1 MINIDNVTIRHGNKL
16 TRPHFHD
23 RYFEVL
29 NPAHYDRIP
38 FDSTEGRIIL
48 HKTLVTDIIGGEK

>member
-1 MINIDNVTIRHGNKL
+1 MTNLDKITIRHGVEFIQ
-16 TRPHFHD
+16 PHFHE

-29 NPAHYDRIP
+29 NPVHYDRIP

-48 HKTLVTDIIGGEK
+48 HKTLITDIVKTG